1 MTIVNPYFTFNDN
14 CEEAFEFYRSVFG
27 GEFSAL
33 MRFDSMDC
41 GGGPLSESEGK
52 KIMHV
57 ALPIGGDTILMGS
70 DTPESMGQVTAGNN
84 FGVAI
89 APDSK
94 EEADRLYNGLSAGGQ
109 ATMPMD
115 NAPWGAYFGM
125 FTDKYGFNWMI
136 NYATGQ
142 PE

>member
-1 MTIVNPYFTFNDN
+1 MTLVNPYFTFSDN

-41 GGGPLSESEGK
+41 GAPLAEGEGK

-57 ALPIGGDTILMGS
+57 ALPIGGNTVLMGS
-70 DTPESMGQVTAGNN
+70 DTPAAMGQVTAGNN

-125 FTDKYGFNWMI
+125 FVDKYGFSWMV
-136 NYATGQ
+136 NYSTGQ